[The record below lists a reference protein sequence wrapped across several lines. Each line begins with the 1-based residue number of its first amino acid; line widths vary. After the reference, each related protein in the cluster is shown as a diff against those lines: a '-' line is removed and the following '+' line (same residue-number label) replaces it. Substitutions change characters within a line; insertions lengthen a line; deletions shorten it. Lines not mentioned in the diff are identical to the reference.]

1 MNFQTLNVLF
11 YNKKQPNVIFN
22 YFIKSKVT
30 LLFRSLLVIF
40 LSNFSNLKEMFYF
53 RHIIFLTFKRLTAIT
68 HPKLFDQKVMFFEKW
83 LYSCYY
89 FFWFSV
95 IKKISLIKM
104 ANLFF
109 MFFLSMQDSLA
120 VNYHPRL
127 QLDTKF
133 LETLN
138 FANSI
143 SFISSFQKYLNTLT
157 QTFSHKIFSK
167 D

>member
-1 MNFQTLNVLF
+1 
-11 YNKKQPNVIFN
+11 
-22 YFIKSKVT
+22 
-30 LLFRSLLVIF
+30 
-40 LSNFSNLKEMFYF
+40 
-53 RHIIFLTFKRLTAIT
+53 
-68 HPKLFDQKVMFFEKW
+68 
-83 LYSCYY
+83 
-89 FFWFSV
+89 
-95 IKKISLIKM
+95 M